1 MIFCMK
7 ISSIKDFNKLVV
19 LFLLVIARHAQNT
32 QNGRFV
38 ISLQYLKK
46 EGKDDV
52 IFYMQ
57 IKYQT
62 ILQVDTINLGGHG
75 QAMPAQITQS
85 NKFAKTLQY
94 LKTEVTYEVDFYCN

>member
-19 LFLLVIARHAQNT
+19 MFLLVIARHAQNT
-32 QNGRFV
+32 QNDRFV

-85 NKFAKTLQY
+85 SKFAKTLQY
-94 LKTEVTYEVDFYCN
+94 LKTEVRDEVDFYCN